1 MMSGQSL
8 QIKKK
13 KKETK
18 HWGNVLKDVFQ
29 IQCESLRAGGSWN
42 VCN

>member
-13 KKETK
+13 KERK

-29 IQCESLRAGGSWN
+29 IQCESLRAVGSWN